1 MADAHEAPRSAS
13 SRDSSPVTVRHA
25 SSTSISS
32 IPTLRKQASA
42 TFAPSESPRSSRN
55 PSPVRSVMRQHGTPP
70 TSAVQSRTGALRS
83 RQSSHDT
90 SPHRTPALST
100 PTSVPSAAAIQR
112 ALSAATIPQLQQT
125 QQAQSPN
132 SVTDAV
138 TRLTAQK
145 RPLAT
150 ASGESTPTFVP
161 PSPRIKSPP
170 PSSARSR
177 RNSALSQN
185 QKPAPP
191 AIVVEPSS
199 TPSERS
205 ILNDGIKEEPI
216 QLQPPPASK
225 VQSRGPSGPRPVLE
239 TVVENLAPGANTNS
253 KGTEAHSEDDGPPTV
268 RGKPKDNDGDA
279 SSKLAESESDANMSD
294 GRGRRTSQSSNVRPK
309 NVTAL
314 KSLYPGLGSSKSRAS
329 EGTRNMTVE
338 TETVSSIPQ
347 SQIATIDRSTLG
359 RPDLGGSL
367 RMKPSTET
375 IRPRKERKRATRK
388 APSIN
393 NGTGV
398 FNPPLHLHHRSSVT
412 SFSSRRRNIP
422 TSSGEAQPSIDSAD
436 DFEDTRSD
444 SSFAHSPRRVSAF
457 RRAALT
463 YVPSHNTNASIR
475 SASSKADIF
484 EARVAN
490 AVDEANS
497 SDSDET
503 FVYESNPPEPQ
514 HRASRHH
521 SRTPSGTSLHSQS
534 DFRHGMRPYGDHR
547 IAGKRSMKF
556 SNNPYSVLDSPE
568 AMGDGTVRAHHA
580 RHIGRFGRPGGS
592 SRASLYD
599 PDSPFTQASKLR
611 STTLSVSE
619 RASSRP
625 GTPRS
630 VQSGQHRPSGLFGRK
645 TDNSQYDFEGEGA
658 DDERTPM
665 LGSVRTPRSQRNY
678 GRRLNSDN
686 SMRSID
692 YYGVREP
699 RSRFSRVGGFILGLL
714 VVMMVT
720 MGAVGLLVMF
730 NKPLTNFHVDKIQNV
745 LASEQEIML
754 DLLVGAVN
762 PNILSVTVTDMDVNI
777 FAKSKYVNPI
787 DRENGVLP
795 ATAQRRRI
803 AAHAEAGGTPW
814 QDEHGHWHAGSGV
827 DKGTDPIEGDSQT
840 MLLGR
845 ILHFDQALCF
855 EGSPIKRHTH
865 YSMGELRL
873 GYPGNKTES
882 GGSERWER
890 VLQYPFELIL
900 RGVLRYQLPMSNR
913 RQTAAI
919 GASVVVHPEDPIDS
933 HGRMRLEEV
942 DHSEDWQWIEVDDLD
957 GVEASMTELY

>member
-70 TSAVQSRTGALRS
+70 TSAVQGRTGALRS

-191 AIVVEPSS
+191 SIVVEPSS

-239 TVVENLAPGANTNS
+239 TVVENIAPGGSTNS

-268 RGKPKDNDGDA
+268 RGKPKDNNGDA
-279 SSKLAESESDANMSD
+279 SSKLGESESDANMSD
-294 GRGRRTSQSSNVRPK
+294 GRGRRTSQSSNIRPK

-314 KSLYPGLGSSKSRAS
+314 KSVYPGLGSSKSRTS

-393 NGTGV
+393 NGT
-398 FNPPLHLHHRSSVT
+398 
-412 SFSSRRRNIP
+412 
-422 TSSGEAQPSIDSAD
+422 
-436 DFEDTRSD
+436 
-444 SSFAHSPRRVSAF
+444 
-457 RRAALT
+457 
-463 YVPSHNTNASIR
+463 
-475 SASSKADIF
+475 ASSKADIF

-619 RASSRP
+619 RAPSRP

-630 VQSGQHRPSGLFGRK
+630 VQSGQHRPSGLFGKK

-787 DRENGVLP
+787 GRENGILP

-803 AAHAEAGGTPW
+803 AVHGEAGGTPW

-865 YSMGELRL
+865 YSLGELRL

-933 HGRMRLEEV
+933 HGRMCLEEV

-957 GVEASMTELY
+957 GVEASMAELH

>member
-1 MADAHEAPRSAS
+1 MADAHGAPRSAS

-112 ALSAATIPQLQQT
+112 ALSAATIPQLQQS

-138 TRLTAQK
+138 TRLTAQNVLSPL
-145 RPLAT
+145 PLAR
-150 ASGESTPTFVP
+150 A
-161 PSPRIKSPP
+161 
-170 PSSARSR
+170 
-177 RNSALSQN
+177 
-185 QKPAPP
+185 
-191 AIVVEPSS
+191 
-199 TPSERS
+199 
-205 ILNDGIKEEPI
+205 
-216 QLQPPPASK
+216 LQP
-225 VQSRGPSGPRPVLE
+225 L
-239 TVVENLAPGANTNS
+239 N
-253 KGTEAHSEDDGPPTV
+253 EAHSEDDGPPTV
-268 RGKPKDNDGDA
+268 RGKPKDNNGEA

-294 GRGRRTSQSSNVRPK
+294 DRGRRTSQSSNIRPK

-314 KSLYPGLGSSKSRAS
+314 KSIYPGLGSGKSRAS

-375 IRPRKERKRATRK
+375 IRPRKERKRTTRK

-393 NGTGV
+393 NGT
-398 FNPPLHLHHRSSVT
+398 
-412 SFSSRRRNIP
+412 
-422 TSSGEAQPSIDSAD
+422 
-436 DFEDTRSD
+436 
-444 SSFAHSPRRVSAF
+444 
-457 RRAALT
+457 
-463 YVPSHNTNASIR
+463 
-475 SASSKADIF
+475 ASSKADIF

-503 FVYESNPPEPQ
+503 FVYESNPPEAQ

-547 IAGKRSMKF
+547 VAGKRSMKF

-630 VQSGQHRPSGLFGRK
+630 VQSGQHRPSGLFGK
-645 TDNSQYDFEGEGA
+645 KMDNSQYDFEGEGA

-787 DRENGVLP
+787 GRDDGVLP
-795 ATAQRRRI
+795 ATAQRRRQ
-803 AAHAEAGGTPW
+803 AAHGEAGGTPW

-865 YSMGELRL
+865 YSLGELRL

-890 VLQYPFELIL
+890 VLQQPFELIL

-942 DHSEDWQWIEVDDLD
+942 DHSEEWQWIEADDLES
-957 GVEASMTELY
+957 VEAFMTELH

>member
-55 PSPVRSVMRQHGTPP
+55 PSPVRSAMRQHGTPP
-70 TSAVQSRTGALRS
+70 ASSVQNRAGVLRS

-100 PTSVPSAAAIQR
+100 PTSTVPSAAAIQR
-112 ALSAATIPQLQQT
+112 ALSAASIPQLQQA
-125 QQAQSPN
+125 QPAQSPN

-145 RPLAT
+145 RPLA
-150 ASGESTPTFVP
+150 SGENTPTFAP
-161 PSPRIKSPP
+161 PSPRLKSPP

-177 RNSALSQN
+177 RNSALTQN

-191 AIVVEPSS
+191 SIVVEPSS
-199 TPSERS
+199 TPSENT
-205 ILNDGIKEEPI
+205 ILSDGLREEPI
-216 QLQPPPASK
+216 QLQPPPGPKAP
-225 VQSRGPSGPRPVLE
+225 SRGPSGPRPVLE
-239 TVVENLAPGANTNS
+239 TVVENIAPNGSTDS
-253 KGTEAHSEDDGPPTV
+253 KGTKAQSDDDGPPTV
-268 RGKPKDNDGDA
+268 RGKPKDNNGES

-294 GRGRRTSQSSNVRPK
+294 GRGRRTSQSSTIRPK
-309 NVTAL
+309 NVAAL
-314 KSLYPGLGSSKSRAS
+314 KSAYPGLGSNKSRS
-329 EGTRNMTVE
+329 GEGTRNMTVE

-398 FNPPLHLHHRSSVT
+398 FNPPLHLHHRSSVA

-422 TSSGEAQPSIDSAD
+422 TSSGEPQSESAD
-436 DFEDTRSD
+436 DYEDTRSE

-484 EARVAN
+484 EARVAS
-490 AVDEANS
+490 AVDQANS

-580 RHIGRFGRPGGS
+580 RHIGRFGRSGGS

-599 PDSPFTQASKLR
+599 NQDSPFTQASKLR

-619 RASSRP
+619 RAPSRP

-630 VQSGQHRPSGLFGRK
+630 VQSGQHRSSGLFGRK
-645 TDNSQYDFEGEGA
+645 NDGSHLDYEGEGA

-665 LGSVRTPRSQRNY
+665 LGSVRTPRGQRVY
-678 GRRLNSDN
+678 SRRYNSDN

-714 VVMMVT
+714 VVMMVA

-787 DRENGVLP
+787 GRDDGTAL
-795 ATAQRRRI
+795 ATAQRRRL
-803 AAHAEAGGTPW
+803 AASGEAGGTPW

-865 YSMGELRL
+865 YSLGELRL
-873 GYPGNKTES
+873 GHPGNKTES

-913 RQTAAI
+913 HQTAAI
-919 GASVVVHPEDPIDS
+919 GASVIVHPEDPIDS

-942 DHSEDWQWIEVDDLD
+942 DHSEEWQWIEVDDLEC
-957 GVEASMTELY
+957 VSAFMTELD

>member
-239 TVVENLAPGANTNS
+239 TVVENIAPGANTNS

-393 NGTGV
+393 NGT
-398 FNPPLHLHHRSSVT
+398 
-412 SFSSRRRNIP
+412 
-422 TSSGEAQPSIDSAD
+422 
-436 DFEDTRSD
+436 
-444 SSFAHSPRRVSAF
+444 
-457 RRAALT
+457 
-463 YVPSHNTNASIR
+463 
-475 SASSKADIF
+475 ASSKADIF

-699 RSRFSRVGGFILGLL
+699 RSRFSRVGGFVLGLL

>member
-191 AIVVEPSS
+191 SIVVEPSS

-239 TVVENLAPGANTNS
+239 TVVENIAPGANTNS

-393 NGTGV
+393 NGT
-398 FNPPLHLHHRSSVT
+398 
-412 SFSSRRRNIP
+412 
-422 TSSGEAQPSIDSAD
+422 
-436 DFEDTRSD
+436 
-444 SSFAHSPRRVSAF
+444 
-457 RRAALT
+457 
-463 YVPSHNTNASIR
+463 
-475 SASSKADIF
+475 ASSKADIF

-645 TDNSQYDFEGEGA
+645 TDNSQFDFEGEGA

-814 QDEHGHWHAGSGV
+814 QDGHGHWHAGSGV

-865 YSMGELRL
+865 YSLGELRL

-957 GVEASMTELY
+957 GVEASMTELH

>member
-191 AIVVEPSS
+191 SIVVEPSS

-225 VQSRGPSGPRPVLE
+225 VQPRGPSGPRPVLE
-239 TVVENLAPGANTNS
+239 TVVENIAPGGSTNS

-268 RGKPKDNDGDA
+268 RGKPKDNNGDS

-294 GRGRRTSQSSNVRPK
+294 GRGRRTSQSSNIRPK

-314 KSLYPGLGSSKSRAS
+314 KSVYPSLGPSKSRAS

-393 NGTGV
+393 NGT
-398 FNPPLHLHHRSSVT
+398 
-412 SFSSRRRNIP
+412 
-422 TSSGEAQPSIDSAD
+422 
-436 DFEDTRSD
+436 
-444 SSFAHSPRRVSAF
+444 
-457 RRAALT
+457 
-463 YVPSHNTNASIR
+463 
-475 SASSKADIF
+475 ASSKADIF

-592 SRASLYD
+592 RASLYD

-619 RASSRP
+619 RAPSRP

-630 VQSGQHRPSGLFGRK
+630 VQSGQHRPSGLFGKK

-787 DRENGVLP
+787 GRENGNLP

-803 AAHAEAGGTPW
+803 AAHGEAGGTPW

-865 YSMGELRL
+865 YSLGELRL

-882 GGSERWER
+882 GGTERWER

-957 GVEASMTELY
+957 GIEASMTELH

>member
-1 MADAHEAPRSAS
+1 
-13 SRDSSPVTVRHA
+13 
-25 SSTSISS
+25 
-32 IPTLRKQASA
+32 
-42 TFAPSESPRSSRN
+42 
-55 PSPVRSVMRQHGTPP
+55 
-70 TSAVQSRTGALRS
+70 
-83 RQSSHDT
+83 
-90 SPHRTPALST
+90 
-100 PTSVPSAAAIQR
+100 
-112 ALSAATIPQLQQT
+112 
-125 QQAQSPN
+125 
-132 SVTDAV
+132 
-138 TRLTAQK
+138 
-145 RPLAT
+145 
-150 ASGESTPTFVP
+150 
-161 PSPRIKSPP
+161 
-170 PSSARSR
+170 
-177 RNSALSQN
+177 
-185 QKPAPP
+185 
-191 AIVVEPSS
+191 
-199 TPSERS
+199 
-205 ILNDGIKEEPI
+205 
-216 QLQPPPASK
+216 
-225 VQSRGPSGPRPVLE
+225 
-239 TVVENLAPGANTNS
+239 
-253 KGTEAHSEDDGPPTV
+253 
-268 RGKPKDNDGDA
+268 
-279 SSKLAESESDANMSD
+279 
-294 GRGRRTSQSSNVRPK
+294 
-309 NVTAL
+309 
-314 KSLYPGLGSSKSRAS
+314 
-329 EGTRNMTVE
+329 MTVE

-347 SQIATIDRSTLG
+347 SQIATMDRSTLG

-375 IRPRKERKRATRK
+375 IRPRKERKRTTRK

-398 FNPPLHLHHRSSVT
+398 FNSPMHLHHRSSVA
-412 SFSSRRRNIP
+412 SFSSRRRNMP
-422 TSSGEAQPSIDSAD
+422 TSSAEGQSSFDSPSAD
-436 DFEDTRSD
+436 DCEDTRSE

-463 YVPSHNTNASIR
+463 YIPSHNTNASIR

-484 EARVAN
+484 EARVAS

-514 HRASRHH
+514 HRAARHH

-534 DFRHGMRPYGDHR
+534 EFRHGMRPYGDHR

-556 SNNPYSVLDSPE
+556 SNNPYNVLDSPDT
-568 AMGDGTVRAHHA
+568 MGDGTVRAHHA

-592 SRASLYD
+592 RASLYD
-599 PDSPFTQASKLR
+599 QDSPFTQASKLR

-630 VQSGQHRPSGLFGRK
+630 VQSGQLRPSGLFNK
-645 TDNSQYDFEGEGA
+645 HDAPQYDFEGEGA

-665 LGSVRTPRSQRNY
+665 LGSVRTPRNQRSY
-678 GRRLNSDN
+678 GRRFNSD
-686 SMRSID
+686 SVRSID

-699 RSRFSRVGGFILGLL
+699 RSRFSRVGGCILGLL
-714 VVMMVT
+714 VALMVT

-787 DRENGVLP
+787 GRDDGTLP
-795 ATAQRRRI
+795 TTAQRRRL
-803 AAHAEAGGTPW
+803 AASSEAGGTPW

-855 EGSPIKRHTH
+855 EGSPLKRHVH
-865 YSMGELRL
+865 YSLGELRL
-873 GYPGNKTES
+873 GHPGNKTES

-890 VLQYPFELIL
+890 VIQYPFELIL

-913 RQTAAI
+913 QQTAAI

-942 DHSEDWQWIEVDDLD
+942 DHSEDWQWIEADDLE
-957 GVEASMTELY
+957 GIETFMTKLD

>member
-1 MADAHEAPRSAS
+1 MADSHETSRSVS

-32 IPTLRKQASA
+32 IPTLRKQPSA

-55 PSPVRSVMRQHGTPP
+55 PSPVRSAMRQHGTPP
-70 TSAVQSRTGALRS
+70 ASSVQGRAGLLRS

-100 PTSVPSAAAIQR
+100 PTSAPSAAAIQR
-112 ALSAATIPQLQQT
+112 ALSAASIPQLQQT
-125 QQAQSPN
+125 QQSQSPN

-145 RPLAT
+145 RPIAT
-150 ASGESTPTFVP
+150 ASGESTPTFAP
-161 PSPRIKSPP
+161 PSPRLKSPP
-170 PSSARSR
+170 PVSVRSR
-177 RNSALSQN
+177 RNSALVQN

-191 AIVVEPSS
+191 SIVVEPSS
-199 TPSERS
+199 TPSEHS
-205 ILNDGIKEEPI
+205 VLNDALREEPI
-216 QLQPPPASK
+216 QLQPPPGPKAP
-225 VQSRGPSGPRPVLE
+225 SRGPSGPRPVLE
-239 TVVENLAPGANTNS
+239 TVVENIAPNGSTSS
-253 KGTEAHSEDDGPPTV
+253 KGTKAQSDEDGPSTI
-268 RGKPKDNDGDA
+268 RAKAKDNNNGEA

-294 GRGRRTSQSSNVRPK
+294 GRGRRTSQSSTIRPK
-309 NVTAL
+309 NVAAI
-314 KSLYPGLGSSKSRAS
+314 KAVYPGLGSKSRAS

-393 NGTGV
+393 NGT
-398 FNPPLHLHHRSSVT
+398 
-412 SFSSRRRNIP
+412 
-422 TSSGEAQPSIDSAD
+422 
-436 DFEDTRSD
+436 
-444 SSFAHSPRRVSAF
+444 
-457 RRAALT
+457 
-463 YVPSHNTNASIR
+463 
-475 SASSKADIF
+475 ASSKADIF
-484 EARVAN
+484 EARVAS

-514 HRASRHH
+514 HRVSRHH

-592 SRASLYD
+592 SRTSLYD
-599 PDSPFTQASKLR
+599 QDSPFTQASKLR

-619 RASSRP
+619 RAPSRP

-630 VQSGQHRPSGLFGRK
+630 TQSAQHRPSGLFGKRN
-645 TDNSQYDFEGEGA
+645 DNSQYDFEGEGA

-665 LGSVRTPRSQRNY
+665 LGSVRTPRSQRTY
-678 GRRLNSDN
+678 GRRYNSDN

-699 RSRFSRVGGFILGLL
+699 RSRFSRVGGLVLGLL

-787 DRENGVLP
+787 GRDDGTVL
-795 ATAQRRRI
+795 ATAQRRRLV
-803 AAHAEAGGTPW
+803 AKGEAGGTPW

-827 DKGTDPIEGDSQT
+827 DQGTDPIEGDSQT

-855 EGSPIKRHTH
+855 EGSPLKRHTH
-865 YSMGELRL
+865 YSLGELRL
-873 GYPGNKTES
+873 GHPGNKTES

-913 RQTAAI
+913 HQTAAI
-919 GASVVVHPEDPIDS
+919 GASVIVHPEDPIDS
-933 HGRMRLEEV
+933 HGRMRLESV
-942 DHSEDWQWIEVDDLD
+942 DDSEDWQWIEGDYLD
-957 GVEASMTELY
+957 GVEGFMAELH

>member
-191 AIVVEPSS
+191 SIVVEPSS

-239 TVVENLAPGANTNS
+239 TVVENIAPGGNTNS
-253 KGTEAHSEDDGPPTV
+253 KGIEAHSEDDGPPTV
-268 RGKPKDNDGDA
+268 RGKPKDNNGDA

-294 GRGRRTSQSSNVRPK
+294 GRGRRASQSSNIRPK

-314 KSLYPGLGSSKSRAS
+314 KSVYPGLGSSKSRTS

-393 NGTGV
+393 NGT
-398 FNPPLHLHHRSSVT
+398 
-412 SFSSRRRNIP
+412 
-422 TSSGEAQPSIDSAD
+422 
-436 DFEDTRSD
+436 
-444 SSFAHSPRRVSAF
+444 
-457 RRAALT
+457 
-463 YVPSHNTNASIR
+463 
-475 SASSKADIF
+475 ASSKADIF

-592 SRASLYD
+592 RASLYD

-619 RASSRP
+619 RAPSRP

-630 VQSGQHRPSGLFGRK
+630 VQSGQHRPSGLFGKK

-787 DRENGVLP
+787 GRENGVVP

-803 AAHAEAGGTPW
+803 AAYAEAGGTPW

-865 YSMGELRL
+865 YSLGELRL

-957 GVEASMTELY
+957 GVETSMAELH

>member
-393 NGTGV
+393 NGT
-398 FNPPLHLHHRSSVT
+398 
-412 SFSSRRRNIP
+412 
-422 TSSGEAQPSIDSAD
+422 
-436 DFEDTRSD
+436 
-444 SSFAHSPRRVSAF
+444 
-457 RRAALT
+457 
-463 YVPSHNTNASIR
+463 
-475 SASSKADIF
+475 ASSKADIF

>member
-1 MADAHEAPRSAS
+1 
-13 SRDSSPVTVRHA
+13 
-25 SSTSISS
+25 
-32 IPTLRKQASA
+32 
-42 TFAPSESPRSSRN
+42 
-55 PSPVRSVMRQHGTPP
+55 
-70 TSAVQSRTGALRS
+70 
-83 RQSSHDT
+83 
-90 SPHRTPALST
+90 
-100 PTSVPSAAAIQR
+100 
-112 ALSAATIPQLQQT
+112 
-125 QQAQSPN
+125 
-132 SVTDAV
+132 
-138 TRLTAQK
+138 
-145 RPLAT
+145 
-150 ASGESTPTFVP
+150 
-161 PSPRIKSPP
+161 
-170 PSSARSR
+170 
-177 RNSALSQN
+177 
-185 QKPAPP
+185 
-191 AIVVEPSS
+191 
-199 TPSERS
+199 
-205 ILNDGIKEEPI
+205 
-216 QLQPPPASK
+216 
-225 VQSRGPSGPRPVLE
+225 
-239 TVVENLAPGANTNS
+239 
-253 KGTEAHSEDDGPPTV
+253 
-268 RGKPKDNDGDA
+268 
-279 SSKLAESESDANMSD
+279 
-294 GRGRRTSQSSNVRPK
+294 
-309 NVTAL
+309 
-314 KSLYPGLGSSKSRAS
+314 
-329 EGTRNMTVE
+329 
-338 TETVSSIPQ
+338 
-347 SQIATIDRSTLG
+347 
-359 RPDLGGSL
+359 
-367 RMKPSTET
+367 
-375 IRPRKERKRATRK
+375 
-388 APSIN
+388 
-393 NGTGV
+393 
-398 FNPPLHLHHRSSVT
+398 
-412 SFSSRRRNIP
+412 
-422 TSSGEAQPSIDSAD
+422 
-436 DFEDTRSD
+436 
-444 SSFAHSPRRVSAF
+444 
-457 RRAALT
+457 
-463 YVPSHNTNASIR
+463 
-475 SASSKADIF
+475 
-484 EARVAN
+484 
-490 AVDEANS
+490 
-497 SDSDET
+497 
-503 FVYESNPPEPQ
+503 
-514 HRASRHH
+514 
-521 SRTPSGTSLHSQS
+521 
-534 DFRHGMRPYGDHR
+534 
-547 IAGKRSMKF
+547 
-556 SNNPYSVLDSPE
+556 
-568 AMGDGTVRAHHA
+568 
-580 RHIGRFGRPGGS
+580 
-592 SRASLYD
+592 
-599 PDSPFTQASKLR
+599 
-611 STTLSVSE
+611 
-619 RASSRP
+619 
-625 GTPRS
+625 
-630 VQSGQHRPSGLFGRK
+630 LFGRK

>member
-1 MADAHEAPRSAS
+1 
-13 SRDSSPVTVRHA
+13 VVC
-25 SSTSISS
+25 
-32 IPTLRKQASA
+32 
-42 TFAPSESPRSSRN
+42 
-55 PSPVRSVMRQHGTPP
+55 
-70 TSAVQSRTGALRS
+70 
-83 RQSSHDT
+83 
-90 SPHRTPALST
+90 
-100 PTSVPSAAAIQR
+100 
-112 ALSAATIPQLQQT
+112 
-125 QQAQSPN
+125 
-132 SVTDAV
+132 
-138 TRLTAQK
+138 
-145 RPLAT
+145 
-150 ASGESTPTFVP
+150 
-161 PSPRIKSPP
+161 RI
-170 PSSARSR
+170 
-177 RNSALSQN
+177 
-185 QKPAPP
+185 
-191 AIVVEPSS
+191 
-199 TPSERS
+199 
-205 ILNDGIKEEPI
+205 
-216 QLQPPPASK
+216 
-225 VQSRGPSGPRPVLE
+225 
-239 TVVENLAPGANTNS
+239 
-253 KGTEAHSEDDGPPTV
+253 EAHSDEDGHSTL
-268 RGKPKDNDGDA
+268 RGKPKDNNGEA
-279 SSKLAESESDANMSD
+279 SSRLAESESDANMSD
-294 GRGRRTSQSSNVRPK
+294 GRGRRTSQSSTIRPK
-309 NVTAL
+309 NLAAIKAV
-314 KSLYPGLGSSKSRAS
+314 YPGLGSSKS
-329 EGTRNMTVE
+329 GTRNMTVE

-347 SQIATIDRSTLG
+347 SQIATMDRSTLG
-359 RPDLGGSL
+359 RPDVGGSL

-375 IRPRKERKRATRK
+375 IRPRKERKRTTRK

-398 FNPPLHLHHRSSVT
+398 FSSHR
-412 SFSSRRRNIP
+412 RKIP
-422 TSSGEAQPSIDSAD
+422 TSSGDAQPQTESIDD
-436 DFEDTRSD
+436 YEDTRSD
-444 SSFAHSPRRVSAF
+444 SSIARSPRRVSAF

-463 YVPSHNTNASIR
+463 YIPSYNTNTSIR

-503 FVYESNPPEPQ
+503 FVYESNPPEQQ

-521 SRTPSGTSLHSQS
+521 SRTPSGASLHSQS
-534 DFRHGMRPYGDHR
+534 DFRHAMRPYGDHR

-599 PDSPFTQASKLR
+599 QDSPFTQASKLR

-619 RASSRP
+619 RAPSRP

-630 VQSGQHRPSGLFGRK
+630 TASGQHRTSGLFGK
-645 TDNSQYDFEGEGA
+645 KNDNSHYDFEGAAA

-665 LGSVRTPRSQRNY
+665 LGSVRTPRNSQRNY
-678 GRRLNSDN
+678 GRRFDSDT

-762 PNILSVTVTDMDVNI
+762 PNILSVTVADMDVNI

-787 DRENGVLP
+787 GKPDGTLP
-795 ATAQRRRI
+795 ATAQRRRLN
-803 AAHAEAGGTPW
+803 ADGEAGGTPW

-845 ILHFDQALCF
+845 ILHFDSALCF

-865 YSMGELRL
+865 YSLGELRL
-873 GYPGNKTES
+873 EYPGNKTES

-913 RQTAAI
+913 RETATI
-919 GASVVVHPEDPIDS
+919 GASVIVHPEDPIDS
-933 HGRMRLEEV
+933 HGRMRLEQV
-942 DHSEDWQWIEVDDLD
+942 DHSEEWQWIEVDDSESI
-957 GVEASMTELY
+957 EAFMIEVQ

>member
-1 MADAHEAPRSAS
+1 
-13 SRDSSPVTVRHA
+13 
-25 SSTSISS
+25 
-32 IPTLRKQASA
+32 
-42 TFAPSESPRSSRN
+42 
-55 PSPVRSVMRQHGTPP
+55 MRQHGTPP
-70 TSAVQSRTGALRS
+70 ASSVQGRAGLLRS

-100 PTSVPSAAAIQR
+100 PTSAPSAAAIQR
-112 ALSAATIPQLQQT
+112 ALSAASIPQLQQT
-125 QQAQSPN
+125 QQSQSPN

-145 RPLAT
+145 RPIAT
-150 ASGESTPTFVP
+150 ASGESTPTFAP
-161 PSPRIKSPP
+161 PSPRLKSPP
-170 PSSARSR
+170 PVSVRSR
-177 RNSALSQN
+177 RNSALVQN

-191 AIVVEPSS
+191 SIVVEPSS
-199 TPSERS
+199 TPSEHS
-205 ILNDGIKEEPI
+205 VLNDALREEPI
-216 QLQPPPASK
+216 QLQPPPGPKAP
-225 VQSRGPSGPRPVLE
+225 SRGPSGPRPVLE
-239 TVVENLAPGANTNS
+239 TVVENIAPNGSTSS
-253 KGTEAHSEDDGPPTV
+253 KGTKAQSDEDGPSTI
-268 RGKPKDNDGDA
+268 RAKAKDNNNGEA

-294 GRGRRTSQSSNVRPK
+294 GRGRRTSQSSTIRPK
-309 NVTAL
+309 NVAAI
-314 KSLYPGLGSSKSRAS
+314 KAVYPGLGSKSRAS

-398 FNPPLHLHHRSSVT
+398 FNPPLHLHHRSSVA
-412 SFSSRRRNIP
+412 SFSSHRRNMP
-422 TSSGEAQPSIDSAD
+422 TSSSEAYPSLDSTD
-436 DFEDTRSD
+436 DYEDTRSE

-484 EARVAN
+484 EARVAS

-514 HRASRHH
+514 HRVSRHH

-592 SRASLYD
+592 SRTSLYD
-599 PDSPFTQASKLR
+599 QDSPFTQASKLR

-619 RASSRP
+619 RAPSRP

-630 VQSGQHRPSGLFGRK
+630 TQSGQHRPSGLFGKRN
-645 TDNSQYDFEGEGA
+645 DNSQYDFEGEGA

-665 LGSVRTPRSQRNY
+665 LGSVRTPRSQRTY
-678 GRRLNSDN
+678 GRRYNSDN

-787 DRENGVLP
+787 GRDDGTVL
-795 ATAQRRRI
+795 ATAQRRRLV
-803 AAHAEAGGTPW
+803 AKGEAGGTPW

-827 DKGTDPIEGDSQT
+827 DQGTDPIEGDSQT

-855 EGSPIKRHTH
+855 EGSPLKRHTH
-865 YSMGELRL
+865 YSLGELRL
-873 GYPGNKTES
+873 GHPGNKTES

-913 RQTAAI
+913 HQTAAI
-919 GASVVVHPEDPIDS
+919 GASVIVHPEDPIDS
-933 HGRMRLEEV
+933 HGRMRLERV
-942 DHSEDWQWIEVDDLD
+942 DDSEDWQWIEGDDLD
-957 GVEASMTELY
+957 GVGGSMTELH

>member
-191 AIVVEPSS
+191 SIVVEPSS

-239 TVVENLAPGANTNS
+239 TVVENIAPGGSTNS

-268 RGKPKDNDGDA
+268 RGKPKDNNGDA
-279 SSKLAESESDANMSD
+279 SSKLGESESDANMSD
-294 GRGRRTSQSSNVRPK
+294 GRGRRTSQSSNIRPK

-314 KSLYPGLGSSKSRAS
+314 KSVYPGLGSSKSRAS

-393 NGTGV
+393 NGT
-398 FNPPLHLHHRSSVT
+398 
-412 SFSSRRRNIP
+412 
-422 TSSGEAQPSIDSAD
+422 
-436 DFEDTRSD
+436 
-444 SSFAHSPRRVSAF
+444 
-457 RRAALT
+457 
-463 YVPSHNTNASIR
+463 
-475 SASSKADIF
+475 ASSKADIF

-592 SRASLYD
+592 RASLYD

-619 RASSRP
+619 RAPSRP

-630 VQSGQHRPSGLFGRK
+630 VQSGQHRPSGLFGKK

-787 DRENGVLP
+787 GRENGILP

-803 AAHAEAGGTPW
+803 AVHGEAGGTPW

-865 YSMGELRL
+865 YSLGELRL

-957 GVEASMTELY
+957 GVETSMAELH

>member
-1 MADAHEAPRSAS
+1 MADAHEAPRSAP

-191 AIVVEPSS
+191 SIVVEPSS

-239 TVVENLAPGANTNS
+239 TVVENIAPGANTNS

-393 NGTGV
+393 NGT
-398 FNPPLHLHHRSSVT
+398 
-412 SFSSRRRNIP
+412 
-422 TSSGEAQPSIDSAD
+422 
-436 DFEDTRSD
+436 
-444 SSFAHSPRRVSAF
+444 
-457 RRAALT
+457 
-463 YVPSHNTNASIR
+463 
-475 SASSKADIF
+475 ASSKADIF

-645 TDNSQYDFEGEGA
+645 TDNSQFDFEGEGA

-865 YSMGELRL
+865 YSLGELRL

-957 GVEASMTELY
+957 GVEASMTELH

>member
-393 NGTGV
+393 NGT
-398 FNPPLHLHHRSSVT
+398 
-412 SFSSRRRNIP
+412 
-422 TSSGEAQPSIDSAD
+422 
-436 DFEDTRSD
+436 
-444 SSFAHSPRRVSAF
+444 
-457 RRAALT
+457 
-463 YVPSHNTNASIR
+463 
-475 SASSKADIF
+475 ASSKADIF

-699 RSRFSRVGGFILGLL
+699 RSRFSRVGGFVLGLL

-933 HGRMRLEEV
+933 PGRMRLEEV

>member
-191 AIVVEPSS
+191 SIVVEPSS

-239 TVVENLAPGANTNS
+239 TVVENIAPGANTNS

-393 NGTGV
+393 NGT
-398 FNPPLHLHHRSSVT
+398 
-412 SFSSRRRNIP
+412 
-422 TSSGEAQPSIDSAD
+422 
-436 DFEDTRSD
+436 
-444 SSFAHSPRRVSAF
+444 
-457 RRAALT
+457 
-463 YVPSHNTNASIR
+463 
-475 SASSKADIF
+475 ASSKADIF

-699 RSRFSRVGGFILGLL
+699 RSRFSRVGGFVLGLL

-865 YSMGELRL
+865 YSLGELRL

-957 GVEASMTELY
+957 GVEASMTGLH

>member
-100 PTSVPSAAAIQR
+100 PTSVPLAAAIQR

-191 AIVVEPSS
+191 SIVVEPSS

-393 NGTGV
+393 NGT
-398 FNPPLHLHHRSSVT
+398 
-412 SFSSRRRNIP
+412 
-422 TSSGEAQPSIDSAD
+422 
-436 DFEDTRSD
+436 
-444 SSFAHSPRRVSAF
+444 
-457 RRAALT
+457 
-463 YVPSHNTNASIR
+463 
-475 SASSKADIF
+475 ASSKADIF

>member
-1 MADAHEAPRSAS
+1 
-13 SRDSSPVTVRHA
+13 VVC
-25 SSTSISS
+25 
-32 IPTLRKQASA
+32 
-42 TFAPSESPRSSRN
+42 
-55 PSPVRSVMRQHGTPP
+55 
-70 TSAVQSRTGALRS
+70 
-83 RQSSHDT
+83 
-90 SPHRTPALST
+90 
-100 PTSVPSAAAIQR
+100 
-112 ALSAATIPQLQQT
+112 
-125 QQAQSPN
+125 
-132 SVTDAV
+132 
-138 TRLTAQK
+138 
-145 RPLAT
+145 
-150 ASGESTPTFVP
+150 
-161 PSPRIKSPP
+161 RI
-170 PSSARSR
+170 
-177 RNSALSQN
+177 
-185 QKPAPP
+185 
-191 AIVVEPSS
+191 
-199 TPSERS
+199 
-205 ILNDGIKEEPI
+205 
-216 QLQPPPASK
+216 
-225 VQSRGPSGPRPVLE
+225 
-239 TVVENLAPGANTNS
+239 
-253 KGTEAHSEDDGPPTV
+253 EAHSDDDGPPTV
-268 RGKPKDNDGDA
+268 RGKPKDNNGDV

-294 GRGRRTSQSSNVRPK
+294 GRGRRASQSSTIRPK
-309 NVTAL
+309 NLAAI
-314 KSLYPGLGSSKSRAS
+314 KSVYPGLGSSKSRAS

-347 SQIATIDRSTLG
+347 SQIATMDRSTLG

-398 FNPPLHLHHRSSVT
+398 FNPPLHLHHRSSVA

-422 TSSGEAQPSIDSAD
+422 TPSGEAQPPIDSTD
-436 DFEDTRSD
+436 DYEDTRSD
-444 SSFAHSPRRVSAF
+444 SSIARSPRRVSAF

-503 FVYESNPPEPQ
+503 FVYESNPPEQ
-514 HRASRHH
+514 HHRASRHH
-521 SRTPSGTSLHSQS
+521 SRTPSGASLHSQS
-534 DFRHGMRPYGDHR
+534 DFRHAMRPYGDHR

-568 AMGDGTVRAHHA
+568 ALGDGTVRAHHA

-599 PDSPFTQASKLR
+599 QDSPFTQASKLR

-619 RASSRP
+619 RAPSRP

-630 VQSGQHRPSGLFGRK
+630 TASGQHRPSGLFGK
-645 TDNSQYDFEGEGA
+645 KNDNSQYDFEGGAA

-665 LGSVRTPRSQRNY
+665 LGSVRTPRNSQRNY
-678 GRRLNSDN
+678 GRRFNSDN

-787 DRENGVLP
+787 GRDDGALL
-795 ATAQRRRI
+795 ATAQRRRLE
-803 AAHAEAGGTPW
+803 ASSEAGGTPW
-814 QDEHGHWHAGSGV
+814 QDKHGHWHAGSGV

-865 YSMGELRL
+865 YSLGELRL

-913 RQTAAI
+913 RETAAI
-919 GASVVVHPEDPIDS
+919 GASVIVHPEDPIDS

-942 DHSEDWQWIEVDDLD
+942 DHSEDWQWIDVDDLESI
-957 GVEASMTELY
+957 EAFMTELQ